1 MSIWNVNV
9 IRSLSGYKLTTMLTT
24 VNRSSPHTHTQR
36 ETRSRVI
43 VVTHA
48 AIARR
53 ANTPCPSDAGILC
66 FICQCES
73 RFQFFPLFCFV
84 CSDMLLSLSLYPS
97 LSLSVSLYFSSFNT
111 FLPFSRCVSFEKH
124 NTKQVTKRTKPT
136 AKLFAQLSSNSTRLG
151 LARLGLDW
159 LVYNLYYINLGGR
172 RQGAAWVLVW
182 WKSEPDTSFE

>member
-1 MSIWNVNV
+1 MGIYIAAVRHRDREMSIWNVNV

-24 VNRSSPHTHTQR
+24 VNRSSPHTHTDR

-84 CSDMLLSLSLYPS
+84 CSDMLLFLSLF
-97 LSLSVSLYFSSFNT
+97 LSLSTSPPLIHFCLFLVAFHLKNTTRNKLPSAQNRRQNSL
-111 FLPFSRCVSFEKH
+111 
-124 NTKQVTKRTKPT
+124 
-136 AKLFAQLSSNSTRLG
+136 LSLAPTRLG
-151 LARLGLDW
+151 SARLGSTW
-159 LVYNLYYINLGGR
+159 LRLARV
-172 RQGAAWVLVW
+172 
-182 WKSEPDTSFE
+182 

>member
-1 MSIWNVNV
+1 MYIAAVRHRDREMSIWNVNV

-24 VNRSSPHTHTQR
+24 VNRSSPHTDRHTQT

-84 CSDMLLSLSLYPS
+84 CSDMLLSLSL
-97 LSLSVSLYFSSFNT
+97 SVSLYFSSFNT

-136 AKLFAQLSSNSTRLG
+136 AKLFAQLSSNSTRLDS
-151 LARLGLDW
+151 ARLGSTW
-159 LVYNLYYINLGGR
+159 LRLARV
-172 RQGAAWVLVW
+172 
-182 WKSEPDTSFE
+182 